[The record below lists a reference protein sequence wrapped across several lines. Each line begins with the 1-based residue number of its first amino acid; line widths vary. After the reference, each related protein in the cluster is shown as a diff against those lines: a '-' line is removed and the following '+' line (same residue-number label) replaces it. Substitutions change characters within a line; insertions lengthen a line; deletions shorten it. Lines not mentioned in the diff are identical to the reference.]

1 MKVYKLKE
9 FFIPNV
15 KGVSTSGARKEI
27 ITFENSIEKFG
38 NVKKYTKKN
47 KHKEIN
53 ARVSKIEKKLL
64 GEANDSVSEIGSKLH
79 PNVPEWNVKDPAR
92 GIFKFGN
99 AEVPLKSGA
108 QGPGEFLKTLPG
120 GPGTGLNAQIPTHVE
135 GHVSG
140 LMHKYGIK
148 DAELFIN
155 KPPCATGAMCR
166 HNLNR
171 ILPPDSKLTVHF
183 LEPDGKITTWL
194 FEHDVPKWKVIG

>member
-9 FFIPNV
+9 FFIPKV

-27 ITFENSIEKFG
+27 KKFENSIEKFG
-38 NVKKYTKKN
+38 NVKRDTKKN

-120 GPGTGLNAQIPTHVE
+120 GR
-135 GHVSG
+135 
-140 LMHKYGIK
+140 
-148 DAELFIN
+148 EL
-155 KPPCATGAMCR
+155 
-166 HNLNR
+166 
-171 ILPPDSKLTVHF
+171 D
-183 LEPDGKITTWL
+183 
-194 FEHDVPKWKVIG
+194 